1 MKKSGKIIVCCWFVC
16 LMVLAVMPAALAQ
29 VALKQ
34 GSSGNEVFMLQTRL
48 REIGYYQDEADG
60 AFGSGTRSAVINFQ
74 LDCGLAADGVVGAQ
88 TWQAL
93 RDYRVNDTSRG
104 QVDRRLGQRIAVYA
118 QNFYGVPYVWAG
130 RSPSGFDCSG
140 FISYVFAQNG
150 VSLPRM
156 ADEQYNV
163 GMWVNRADL
172 QPGDLVFFSTYEAG
186 ASHVGIYI
194 GNGQF
199 VHASSGAGQVVS
211 TSLYSQYYQARYL
224 GARRVA

>member
-1 MKKSGKIIVCCWFVC
+1 MKKSGKIILCCCFFC
-16 LMVLAVMPAALAQ
+16 LMVLAMMPAALAQ

-34 GSSGNEVFMLQTRL
+34 GTSGNEVFMLQTKL
-48 REIGYYQDEADG
+48 KEIGYYQGETDG

-74 LDCGLAADGVVGAQ
+74 LDCGLTADGIVGTQ

-93 RDYRVNDTSRG
+93 RDYRASDTSRG
-104 QVDRRLGQRIAVYA
+104 QVDRRLGQRIAGYA

-140 FISYVFAQNG
+140 FVSYVFAQNG